1 MRNTHPA
8 RHPGWR
14 RLSAL
19 LVPALLAVGLSG
31 CGSSSS
37 SAPTSAAATAGATAG
52 AAHTG
57 FPATVTVA
65 GATVRL
71 AHRPT
76 AIVSLSP
83 TSTEMLYAIGAGD
96 QVKAVD
102 EYSTYPKQAPRTKLS
117 GTQPNVEALIAEH
130 PDLVVIDAD
139 RDGLV
144 KRLTGL
150 SVPVLVLPAA
160 ATLDDVYSEISA
172 LGTATGHAA
181 QARQE
186 DALIRGQIQRILAAA
201 PHPLKSASYY
211 YELDPTYYTV
221 TSSTFVGQLFKL
233 LGLHSIAD
241 AASGASASGG
251 YPQLS
256 AEFILKADPDYV
268 LLADSLCCQATAASV
283 AARPG
288 WSAIAAVQQ
297 HHVVALND
305 DIASR
310 WGPRIVDLL
319 QTVADAMAGKPAG
332 S

>member
-1 MRNTHPA
+1 MPATRPA
-8 RHPGWR
+8 R
-14 RLSAL
+14 RLTAL
-19 LVPALLAVGLSG
+19 LIPFLLAVGLSG

-37 SAPTSAAATAGATAG
+37 GSSKASASTAGTAS
-52 AAHTG
+52 AG
-57 FPATVTVA
+57 FPVTVTVA
-65 GATVRL
+65 GATVRVT
-71 AHRPT
+71 HRPT
-76 AIVSLSP
+76 RIVSLSP
-83 TSTEMLYAIGAGD
+83 TSTEMLYAIDAGK

-102 EYSTYPKQAPRTKLS
+102 EYSTYPAQAPRTKLS
-117 GTQPNVEALIAEH
+117 GTQPNVESLIAEH
-130 PDLVVIDAD
+130 PDLVVVDAN
-139 RDGLV
+139 RGGLV
-144 KRLTGL
+144 KRLAAL

-172 LGTATGHAA
+172 LGTVTGHAA

-186 DALIRGQIQRILAAA
+186 NDRLRGQIQRILAAA
-201 PHPLKSASYY
+201 PHVKTSASYY

-221 TSSTFVGQLFKL
+221 TSTTFVGHLFKL

-256 AEFILKADPDYV
+256 AEFILKANPDYV
-268 LLADSLCCQATAASV
+268 FLADSLCCKATAASV

-288 WSAIAAVQQ
+288 WSAITAVAQ

-319 QTVADAMAGKPAG
+319 QTVADALAAKPAG
-332 S
+332 N

>member
-1 MRNTHPA
+1 MHAIRPA
-8 RHPGWR
+8 R
-14 RLSAL
+14 RLTAL
-19 LVPALLAVGLSG
+19 LVPCLLAVGLSG

-37 SAPTSAAATAGATAG
+37 GSSTSGSSKPSVSTASTASG
-52 AAHTG
+52 G

-65 GATVRL
+65 GVTVRV

-76 AIVSLSP
+76 TIVSLSP
-83 TSTEMLYAIGAGD
+83 TSTEMLYAVDAGE

-102 EYSTYPKQAPRTKLS
+102 EYSTYPPQAPRTKLS

-130 PDLVVIDAD
+130 PDLVVIDAN
-139 RDGLV
+139 RGGLV
-144 KRLTGL
+144 KRLAAL

-172 LGTATGHAA
+172 LGTVTGHAA

-186 DALIRGQIQRILAAA
+186 NDRLRGQIQRILAAS
-201 PHPLKSASYY
+201 HTKTSASYY

-221 TSSTFVGQLFKL
+221 TSTTFVGQLFKL

-256 AEFILKADPDYV
+256 AEFIVKANPDYV
-268 LLADSLCCQATAASV
+268 FLADSLCCKATAASV

-288 WSAIAAVQQ
+288 WSVIAAVKE
-297 HHVVALND
+297 HHVVPLND

-319 QTVADAMAGKPAG
+319 QTVADAVAGKSAG
-332 S
+332 N